1 MARPTSG
8 RERLRR
14 LMRQD
19 DRPFLSRP
27 QPSTLTDVSWSSTVP
42 ESVSAIRRDWAE
54 LRSVGTPESGS
65 SGYTRLDSMRCVPC
79 PSACRAG

>member
-54 LRSVGTPESGS
+54 LRSVRN
-65 SGYTRLDSMRCVPC
+65 TRIRVVRVYAFRFDALRALPQCV
-79 PSACRAG
+79 